1 MQTDEILDGISVSYL
16 KELGCAGPIY
26 TINDVDKWI
35 PFPHQRMDDPSEI
48 SFLEA
53 RENGWCF
60 SFYASHWW

>member
-53 RENGWCF
+53 RENG
-60 SFYASHWW
+60 